1 MGDPED
7 LMTTPGRPNDTDD
20 ENQARLV
27 MEQQRE
33 EAQRRHAQLPQSDR
47 EHLRKLHWMRCAK
60 CGEQLTEVQFRDV
73 KVDKCF
79 ACGGVYLD
87 DGELEQLTGKPGWFE
102 SMLRF
107 FRS

>member
-1 MGDPED
+1 MSSSRRSPETDPE
-7 LMTTPGRPNDTDD
+7 L
-20 ENQARLV
+20 QARIV

-33 EAQRRHAQLPQSDR
+33 EAQRRHDALPAPDR
-47 EHLRKLHWMRCAK
+47 ERLKKLHWMRCAK

-107 FRS
+107 FRN